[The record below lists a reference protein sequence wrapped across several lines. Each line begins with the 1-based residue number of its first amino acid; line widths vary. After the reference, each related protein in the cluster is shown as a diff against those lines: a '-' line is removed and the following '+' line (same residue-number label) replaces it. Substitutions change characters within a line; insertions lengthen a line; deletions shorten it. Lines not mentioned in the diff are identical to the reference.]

1 MLTKI
6 KQGCRDCLSKV
17 YG

>member
-6 KQGCRDCLSKV
+6 KQGCRGCLSKM